1 MGRGNDHQMLVI
13 PVEIQQFFT
22 LLCRLEQFCFLALGN
37 KVITNGLK
45 SNTKIEDDLDS
56 QKDKSQMQS
65 SLNCIISQAQLPQ
78 VFKMMSKEKLHKLL
92 FLMAA
97 LSSETLW
104 QKFIL
109 EHINRL
115 RVEGMVCY

>member
-1 MGRGNDHQMLVI
+1 M
-13 PVEIQQFFT
+13 EIQQFFT

-45 SNTKIEDDLDS
+45 SNTKIEDDLDN

-78 VFKMMSKEKLHKLL
+78 VFKMMSKEKLHKLR
-92 FLMAA
+92 FLMTA

-104 QKFIL
+104 QKLIL